1 MGTSSSMTSRPGTG
15 ETSNTQLHRADYQ
28 QFRRNLTLDEDEQD
42 ATSKTSSKT
51 ENKNSQAPL
60 SPASEDSQ
68 PTLTD
73 SQQRSLE
80 LVLSSIEKQLKIT
93 LNHSA
98 IINAASVVRLKP
110 DDKLL
115 VVNDPPQG
123 LFVVEEGVLQ
133 VLPSSEETVL
143 ANLMKGD
150 VCGELSALLNQP
162 CSATVRSE
170 SK

>member
-1 MGTSSSMTSRPGTG
+1 MSNI
-15 ETSNTQLHRADYQ
+15 ET
-28 QFRRNLTLDEDEQD
+28 
-42 ATSKTSSKT
+42 
-51 ENKNSQAPL
+51 
-60 SPASEDSQ
+60 
-68 PTLTD
+68 
-73 SQQRSLE
+73 
-80 LVLSSIEKQLKIT
+80 QLKIK
-93 LNHSA
+93 LDHSA

-133 VLPSSEETVL
+133 VLTSSEETVL

>member
-15 ETSNTQLHRADYQ
+15 DTHSTTQLHRAEYQ
-28 QFRRNLTLDEDEQD
+28 QFRRNLTLDEDENTNTD
-42 ATSKTSSKT
+42 
-51 ENKNSQAPL
+51 NKNSQP
-60 SPASEDSQ
+60 PPTSEGSQ
-68 PTLTD
+68 PSLTD

-80 LVLSSIEKQLKIT
+80 LVLSNIETQLKIT

-98 IINAASVVRLKP
+98 IISAASVVSLKP
-110 DDKLL
+110 EDKLL
-115 VVNDPPQG
+115 VVNEPPQG

-162 CSATVRSE
+162 CSATVCSE